1 MSVAVGFSP
10 LYRRRLSISL
20 RGPVALVGQ
29 MLTPVLWVLVVGPA
43 LAHTFGQFTTGVD
56 YLSYVSLGQV
66 VFVLPF
72 SAMFAGLTAI
82 FDRDWG
88 ILRELLVAPIRRS
101 MIPLASTVAVLTVA
115 AGQFVLIVGL
125 AMARGARF
133 HTNPPRLVI
142 AVLAV
147 GLLTA
152 AVYGLGEFLA
162 YTITQPQVF
171 GTLIPAIGATPY
183 ALCGAIYPVAAL
195 PVVIRQVSWALPWT
209 QCLDLLRYGLMGDSA
224 SGLREIWPF
233 HNITVDALLSL
244 AVLACYAAITQ
255 TLTHR
260 RFAKTVTK

>member
-1 MSVAVGFSP
+1 MTVAVGFSP

-20 RGPVALVGQ
+20 KGPVALVGQ

-43 LAHTFGQFTTGVD
+43 LANTFGHFTPGVD
-56 YLSYVSLGQV
+56 YFTYLCLGQV

-115 AGQFVLIVGL
+115 AGQFALIIGL
-125 AMARGARF
+125 AIARGARF
-133 HTNPPRLVI
+133 HTSAPRLVI
-142 AVLAV
+142 AIAAV

-152 AVYGLGEFLA
+152 AVYGLAEFLA

-183 ALCGAIYPVAAL
+183 ALCGALYPVAAL
-195 PVVIRQVSWALPWT
+195 PIVIRQVAWALPWT
-209 QCLDLLRYGLMGDSA
+209 QCLDVLRYGFMGDAA
-224 SGLREIWPF
+224 SGFRGMWPF

-244 AVLACYAAITQ
+244 AVLACYAALTQ

-260 RFAKTVTK
+260 RFARTVTK

>member
-1 MSVAVGFSP
+1 MTLAVGFSP

-20 RGPVALVGQ
+20 KGPIALVGQ

-43 LAHTFGQFTTGVD
+43 LAHTFGRFTSGVD
-56 YLSYVSLGQV
+56 YFTYLCLGQV

-72 SAMFAGLTAI
+72 SAMFAGLAAI

-88 ILRELLVAPIRRS
+88 VLRELLVAPIRRS
-101 MIPLASTVAVLTVA
+101 MIPLANTVAVLTIA
-115 AGQFVLIVGL
+115 AGQFALIVVL
-125 AMARGARF
+125 AIARGARF
-133 HTNPPRLVI
+133 HTTAPRFVI
-142 AVLAV
+142 AVAAV
-147 GLLTA
+147 ALLTA
-152 AVYGLGEFLA
+152 AVYGLAEFLA

-209 QCLDLLRYGLMGDSA
+209 QCLDLLRYGLMGDTA
-224 SGLREIWPF
+224 SGLRDIWPF
-233 HNITVDALLSL
+233 DNITLDAFLSL
-244 AVLACYAAITQ
+244 TVLAGYAALTQ
-255 TLTHR
+255 TLNHR